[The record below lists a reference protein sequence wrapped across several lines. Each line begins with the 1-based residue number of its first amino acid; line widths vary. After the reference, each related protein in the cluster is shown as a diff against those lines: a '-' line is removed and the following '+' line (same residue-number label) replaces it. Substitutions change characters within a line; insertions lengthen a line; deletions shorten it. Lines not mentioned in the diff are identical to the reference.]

1 MNDLSLNENYLY
13 TYLSER
19 KDKDNKV
26 VTTALA
32 LQNELSLGRR
42 VLAKNL
48 HLLSSKNI
56 ISYSSSNKGL
66 TITILN
72 NDLSLC
78 TRIKEHVHVQSKELH
93 VQNNKCTNNKI
104 ALESDLKNIDCT
116 NEQVLLDIFSSSP
129 TPLFSIYKLLLL
141 INKKLNKLN
150 IKIKDKEREI
160 YKEKEI
166 EKKAQ
171 IDQKKFPQNITLENV
186 ILAFDDFVQAHV
198 DRYPALSSLDTQL
211 ESEHFL
217 AYWSERNWKDKNGKA
232 VKSIK
237 GRVATWLANWL
248 KSFNP
253 KSVTALQQA
262 QTHAETREQK
272 IARMQ
277 REIENGQI
285 FDYQTSKG
293 NVIDG
298 NSSTPKIDGEGSN
311 FGDMPF

>member
-1 MNDLSLNENYLY
+1 MNELSLNENYLY

-78 TRIKEHVHVQSKELH
+78 TRIKEYVQVQSKELH

-104 ALESDLKNIDCT
+104 ALESDLKDIDCT
-116 NEQVLLDIFSSSP
+116 NEQVLLDNFSSSP

-166 EKKAQ
+166 EKSA
-171 IDQKKFPQNITLENV
+171 QKKSYQKITLDDV
-186 ILAFDDFVQAHV
+186 IFAFDDFVQAHV

-253 KSVTALQQA
+253 KAVTALQQA
-262 QTHAETREQK
+262 QTHETREQK

-277 REIENGQI
+277 REVENGQI
-285 FDYQTSKG
+285 FDYQISKG

-298 NSSTPKIDGEGSN
+298 NNSNSKIDEDGPI

>member
-1 MNDLSLNENYLY
+1 MNELSLNENYLY
-13 TYLSER
+13 AYLSER

-72 NDLSLC
+72 NNLSLC
-78 TRIKEHVHVQSKELH
+78 TRIKEYVQVQSKELH

-104 ALESDLKNIDCT
+104 ALESDLKDIDCT

-171 IDQKKFPQNITLENV
+171 KKSYQKITLDDV
-186 ILAFDDFVQAHV
+186 IFAFDDFVQAHV
-198 DRYPALSSLDTQL
+198 DRYPALSFLDTQL

-253 KSVTALQQA
+253 KAVTALQQA

-277 REIENGQI
+277 REVENGQI
-285 FDYQTSKG
+285 FDYQISKG

-298 NSSTPKIDGEGSN
+298 NNSNSKIDSEGSI

>member
-1 MNDLSLNENYLY
+1 MNELSLNENYLY
-13 TYLSER
+13 TYLLER

-78 TRIKEHVHVQSKELH
+78 TRIKEYVHVQSKELH

-104 ALESDLKNIDCT
+104 ALESDLKDIDCT
-116 NEQVLLDIFSSSP
+116 NEQVLLDNFSSSP
-129 TPLFSIYKLLLL
+129 TPLFSVYKLLLL

-171 IDQKKFPQNITLENV
+171 KKSPQNITLENV

-253 KSVTALQQA
+253 KAVTALQQA

-277 REIENGQI
+277 REVENGQI
-285 FDYQTSKG
+285 FDYQISKG

-298 NSSTPKIDGEGSN
+298 NNSNSKIDRDGAI

>member
-13 TYLSER
+13 AYLSER
-19 KDKDNKV
+19 KDKDNKIT
-26 VTTALA
+26 TTALG

-42 VLAKNL
+42 VLAKTL
-48 HLLSSKNI
+48 QMLSSKNI

-78 TRIKEHVHVQSKELH
+78 TRIKEYVH
-93 VQNNKCTNNKI
+93 VQNNKCTNNKT
-104 ALESDLKNIDCT
+104 ALESDLKDIDCT
-116 NEQVLLDIFSSSP
+116 NEQVLLDNFSSSP
-129 TPLFSIYKLLLL
+129 TPLFSVYKLLLL

-150 IKIKDKEREI
+150 KKIKDKEREI

-171 IDQKKFPQNITLENV
+171 TDQKKFPQNITLENV

-198 DRYPALSSLDTQL
+198 DRYPALSSLDIQL

-217 AYWSERNWKDKNGKA
+217 AYWSERNWKDKNGKV
-232 VKSIK
+232 VKSVK

-262 QTHAETREQK
+262 QAHVETKEQK

-277 REIENGQI
+277 REIANGQI
-285 FDYQTSKG
+285 FDYQISKG

-298 NSSTPKIDGEGSN
+298 NNSNSKIDRGGSI

>member
-1 MNDLSLNENYLY
+1 MNELSLNENYLY

-32 LQNELSLGRR
+32 LQNELCLGRR
-42 VLAKNL
+42 LLAKTL
-48 HLLSSKNI
+48 QMLSSKNI

-66 TITILN
+66 TIIILN
-72 NDLSLC
+72 NDVYSMYKCTYKKNFC
-78 TRIKEHVHVQSKELH
+78 TR
-93 VQNNKCTNNKI
+93 TNVKSTHALENEK
-104 ALESDLKNIDCT
+104 ALESDLNGLECT
-116 NEQVLLDIFSSSP
+116 KVHQKSSKI
-129 TPLFSIYKLLLL
+129 PLYIYKYIL
-141 INKKLNKLN
+141 IINNKLDYL
-150 IKIKDKEREI
+150 IQKDKEREI

-166 EKKAQ
+166 EKSA
-171 IDQKKFPQNITLENV
+171 QKKSNQKITLEDV
-186 ILAFDDFVQAHV
+186 IFAFDDFVQAHV

-253 KSVTALQQA
+253 KAVTALQQA

-277 REIENGQI
+277 REVENGQI
-285 FDYQTSKG
+285 FDYQISKG

-298 NSSTPKIDGEGSN
+298 NNSNSKIDGEGSN
-311 FGDMPF
+311 FDDMPF

>member
-1 MNDLSLNENYLY
+1 MNELSLNENYLY

-78 TRIKEHVHVQSKELH
+78 TRIKEYVHVQSKELH

-104 ALESDLKNIDCT
+104 ALESDLKDIDCT
-116 NEQVLLDIFSSSP
+116 NEQVLLDNFSSSP
-129 TPLFSIYKLLLL
+129 TPLFSVYKLLLL

-150 IKIKDKEREI
+150 KKIKDKEREI

-166 EKKAQ
+166 EKTA
-171 IDQKKFPQNITLENV
+171 QKKSYQKITLDDV
-186 ILAFDDFVQAHV
+186 IFAFDDFVQAHV

-253 KSVTALQQA
+253 KAVTALQQA

-277 REIENGQI
+277 REVENGQI
-285 FDYQTSKG
+285 FDYQISKG

-298 NSSTPKIDGEGSN
+298 NNSNSKIDREGSI

>member
-1 MNDLSLNENYLY
+1 MNELSLNENYLY

-78 TRIKEHVHVQSKELH
+78 TRIKEYVQVQSKELH

-104 ALESDLKNIDCT
+104 ALESDLKDIDCT
-116 NEQVLLDIFSSSP
+116 NEQVLLDNFSSSP

-166 EKKAQ
+166 EKSA
-171 IDQKKFPQNITLENV
+171 QKKSYQKITLDDV
-186 ILAFDDFVQAHV
+186 IFAFDDFVQAHV

-253 KSVTALQQA
+253 KAVTALQQA

-277 REIENGQI
+277 REVENGQI
-285 FDYQTSKG
+285 FDYQISKG

-298 NSSTPKIDGEGSN
+298 NNSNSKIDEDGSI

>member
-1 MNDLSLNENYLY
+1 MNELSLNENYLY
-13 TYLSER
+13 AYLSER
-19 KDKDNKV
+19 KDKDNKIT
-26 VTTALA
+26 TTALA

-48 HLLSSKNI
+48 HLLSSRNI

-78 TRIKEHVHVQSKELH
+78 TRIKEYVHVQSKELH

-104 ALESDLKNIDCT
+104 ALESDLKDIDCT
-116 NEQVLLDIFSSSP
+116 NEQVLLANFSSSP

-166 EKKAQ
+166 EKTA
-171 IDQKKFPQNITLENV
+171 QKKSYQKITLDDV
-186 ILAFDDFVQAHV
+186 IFAFDDFVQAHV

-253 KSVTALQQA
+253 KAVTALQQA

-277 REIENGQI
+277 REVENGQI
-285 FDYQTSKG
+285 FDYQISKG

-298 NSSTPKIDGEGSN
+298 NNSNSKIDSEGSI

>member
-1 MNDLSLNENYLY
+1 MNELSLNENYLY

-78 TRIKEHVHVQSKELH
+78 TRIKEYVH

-104 ALESDLKNIDCT
+104 ALESDLKDIDCT
-116 NEQVLLDIFSSSP
+116 NKQVLLANFSSSP

-171 IDQKKFPQNITLENV
+171 KKSPQNITLENV

-217 AYWSERNWKDKNGKA
+217 AYWSERNWKDKNGKI
-232 VKSIK
+232 VKSVK

-262 QTHAETREQK
+262 QTHVETKEQK

-277 REIENGQI
+277 REIANGQI
-285 FDYQTSKG
+285 FDYQISKG

-298 NSSTPKIDGEGSN
+298 NNSNSKINREASN
-311 FGDMPF
+311 FGDIPF

>member
-13 TYLSER
+13 SYLSER
-19 KDKDNKV
+19 KDKDNKIT
-26 VTTALA
+26 TTALA

-72 NDLSLC
+72 NGLSLC

-171 IDQKKFPQNITLENV
+171 IDQKKFPQNITLKNV

>member
-1 MNDLSLNENYLY
+1 MNELSLNENYLY

-26 VTTALA
+26 MTTALA

-48 HLLSSKNI
+48 QMLSSKNI

-78 TRIKEHVHVQSKELH
+78 TCIKEYVHVQNKELH
-93 VQNNKCTNNKI
+93 VQNNKSTNNKT
-104 ALESDLKNIDCT
+104 ALESDLKDIDCT
-116 NEQVLLDIFSSSP
+116 NEQVLLDNFSSSP

-171 IDQKKFPQNITLENV
+171 KKSPQNITLENV

-253 KSVTALQQA
+253 KAVTALQQA
-262 QTHAETREQK
+262 QTHAETKEQK

-285 FDYQTSKG
+285 FDYQISKG

-298 NSSTPKIDGEGSN
+298 NNSNSKIDREGSI

>member
-1 MNDLSLNENYLY
+1 MNELSLNENYLY
-13 TYLSER
+13 AYLSER
-19 KDKDNKV
+19 KDKDNKIT
-26 VTTALA
+26 TTALA

-78 TRIKEHVHVQSKELH
+78 TRIKEYVHVQSKELH

-104 ALESDLKNIDCT
+104 ALESDLKDIDCT
-116 NEQVLLDIFSSSP
+116 NEQVLLANFSSSP

-166 EKKAQ
+166 EKTA
-171 IDQKKFPQNITLENV
+171 QKKSYQKITLDDV
-186 ILAFDDFVQAHV
+186 IFAFDDFVQAHV

-253 KSVTALQQA
+253 KAVTALQQA

-277 REIENGQI
+277 REVENGQI
-285 FDYQTSKG
+285 FDYQISKG

-298 NSSTPKIDGEGSN
+298 NNSNSKIDSEGSI

>member
-1 MNDLSLNENYLY
+1 MNELSLNENYLY
-13 TYLSER
+13 AYLSER
-19 KDKDNKV
+19 KDKDNKIT
-26 VTTALA
+26 TTALA

-78 TRIKEHVHVQSKELH
+78 TRIKEYVHVQSKELH

-104 ALESDLKNIDCT
+104 ALESDLKDIDCT
-116 NEQVLLDIFSSSP
+116 NEQVLLANFSSSP

-166 EKKAQ
+166 EKTA
-171 IDQKKFPQNITLENV
+171 QKKSYQKITLDDV
-186 ILAFDDFVQAHV
+186 IFAFDDFVQAHV

-253 KSVTALQQA
+253 KAVTALQQA
-262 QTHAETREQK
+262 QAHAETREQK

-277 REIENGQI
+277 REVENGQI
-285 FDYQTSKG
+285 FDYQISKG

-298 NSSTPKIDGEGSN
+298 NNSNSKIDSEGSI

>member
-1 MNDLSLNENYLY
+1 MNELSLNENYLY
-13 TYLSER
+13 AYLSER

-72 NDLSLC
+72 NNLSLC
-78 TRIKEHVHVQSKELH
+78 TRIKEYVQVQSKELH

-104 ALESDLKNIDCT
+104 ALESDLKDIDCT

-166 EKKAQ
+166 EKK
-171 IDQKKFPQNITLENV
+171 L
-186 ILAFDDFVQAHV
+186 
-198 DRYPALSSLDTQL
+198 
-211 ESEHFL
+211 
-217 AYWSERNWKDKNGKA
+217 
-232 VKSIK
+232 KSIK
-237 GRVATWLANWL
+237 KNFLRTSRS
-248 KSFNP
+248 KMSF
-253 KSVTALQQA
+253 
-262 QTHAETREQK
+262 
-272 IARMQ
+272 
-277 REIENGQI
+277 
-285 FDYQTSKG
+285 
-293 NVIDG
+293 
-298 NSSTPKIDGEGSN
+298 
-311 FGDMPF
+311 

>member
-1 MNDLSLNENYLY
+1 MNELSLNENYLY
-13 TYLSER
+13 AYLSER
-19 KDKDNKV
+19 KDKDNKIT
-26 VTTALA
+26 TTALA

-78 TRIKEHVHVQSKELH
+78 TRIKEYVH

-104 ALESDLKNIDCT
+104 ALESDLKDIDCT
-116 NEQVLLDIFSSSP
+116 NKQVLLANFSSSP

-171 IDQKKFPQNITLENV
+171 KKSPQNITLENV

-217 AYWSERNWKDKNGKA
+217 AYWSERNWKDKNGKI
-232 VKSIK
+232 VKSVK

-262 QTHAETREQK
+262 QTHVETKEQK

-277 REIENGQI
+277 REIANGQI
-285 FDYQTSKG
+285 FDYQISKG

-298 NSSTPKIDGEGSN
+298 NNSNSKINGEASN
-311 FGDMPF
+311 FGDIPF

>member
-1 MNDLSLNENYLY
+1 MNELSLNENYLY

-32 LQNELSLGRR
+32 LQNELCLGRR
-42 VLAKNL
+42 LLAKIL
-48 HLLSSKNI
+48 QMLSSKNI

-66 TITILN
+66 TIIILN
-72 NDLSLC
+72 ND
-78 TRIKEHVHVQSKELH
+78 VY
-93 VQNNKCTNNKI
+93 KCTYEKNFCTCTDIKSTHTLKNKK
-104 ALESDLKNIDCT
+104 ALESDLSELECT
-116 NEQVLLDIFSSSP
+116 KVHQKSSKI
-129 TPLFSIYKLLLL
+129 PLYIYKYIL
-141 INKKLNKLN
+141 IINNKLDYL
-150 IKIKDKEREI
+150 IQKDKEREI

-166 EKKAQ
+166 EKSA
-171 IDQKKFPQNITLENV
+171 QKKSSKKITLEDV
-186 ILAFDDFVQAHV
+186 IFAFDDFVQAHV

-253 KSVTALQQA
+253 KAVTALQQA
-262 QTHAETREQK
+262 QTHAETKEQK

-285 FDYQTSKG
+285 FDYQISKG

-298 NSSTPKIDGEGSN
+298 NNSNSKIDRDGSI

>member
-1 MNDLSLNENYLY
+1 MNELSLNENYLY

-48 HLLSSKNI
+48 QMLSSKNI

-78 TRIKEHVHVQSKELH
+78 TCIKEYMHVQNKELH
-93 VQNNKCTNNKI
+93 VQNNKSTNNKT
-104 ALESDLKNIDCT
+104 ALESDLKDIDCT
-116 NEQVLLDIFSSSP
+116 NEQVLLDNFSSSP

-141 INKKLNKLN
+141 INKKLNKL
-150 IKIKDKEREI
+150 KIKDKEREI

-171 IDQKKFPQNITLENV
+171 KKSPQNITLENV

-253 KSVTALQQA
+253 KAVTALQQA

-277 REIENGQI
+277 REVENGQI
-285 FDYQTSKG
+285 FDYQISKG

-298 NSSTPKIDGEGSN
+298 NNSNSKIDSEGSI

>member
-1 MNDLSLNENYLY
+1 MNELSLNENYLY

-32 LQNELSLGRR
+32 LQNELCLGRR
-42 VLAKNL
+42 LLAKIL
-48 HLLSSKNI
+48 QMLSSKNI

-66 TITILN
+66 TIIILN
-72 NDLSLC
+72 NDVYSMYKCTYKKNFC
-78 TRIKEHVHVQSKELH
+78 TR
-93 VQNNKCTNNKI
+93 TNVKSTHTLENEK
-104 ALESDLKNIDCT
+104 ALESDLNGLECT
-116 NEQVLLDIFSSSP
+116 KVHQKSSKI
-129 TPLFSIYKLLLL
+129 PLYIYKYIL
-141 INKKLNKLN
+141 IINNKLDYL
-150 IKIKDKEREI
+150 IQKDKEREI

-166 EKKAQ
+166 EKNA
-171 IDQKKFPQNITLENV
+171 QKKSYQKITLDDV
-186 ILAFDDFVQAHV
+186 IFAFDDFVQAHV

-253 KSVTALQQA
+253 KAVTALQQA

-277 REIENGQI
+277 REVENGQI
-285 FDYQTSKG
+285 FDYQISKG

-298 NSSTPKIDGEGSN
+298 NNSNSKIDSKGSI